1 MTTSRHPSL
10 EDAFAPP
17 KGRGEALAGL
27 LAPRPRPTAPA
38 PDTSADVAPQ
48 PEAAPPTQTPRG
60 RRAAPAER
68 AATASSGPFVKNV
81 AIYLPPETLAAARA
95 ASRHRDITYADL
107 LAAAFADVND
117 ATLTA
122 HFAARAHDDDQEG
135 MPRRAART
143 SGAAGIQRQFRLTTE
158 QIEWLDAQVRAFN
171 APSRS
176 ALAAAVLGL
185 HLGTVSS

>member
-27 LAPRPRPTAPA
+27 LAPRPRPAAPTPA
-38 PDTSADVAPQ
+38 GPVDVAPQ
-48 PEAAPPTQTPRG
+48 DEAGSPAPVRRG
-60 RRAAPAER
+60 RRPASAGRPTTTAAEP
-68 AATASSGPFVKNV
+68 SVKNV
-81 AIYLPPETLAAARA
+81 AIYLPPETLTAART

-107 LAAAFADVND
+107 LVDAFADVD
-117 ATLTA
+117 VATLTV
-122 HFAARAHDDDQEG
+122 HFRAEAAADDQEG
-135 MPRRAART
+135 MPRRAARS

-158 QIEWLDAQVRAFN
+158 QTDWLDAQVRAFN

>member
-17 KGRGEALAGL
+17 KGRGEGLADL
-27 LAPRPRPTAPA
+27 LAPRPRATSPRPEKPA
-38 PDTSADVAPQ
+38 DATRQ
-48 PEAAPPTQTPRG
+48 PAAGPAAPGQRG
-60 RRAAPAER
+60 RRLER
-68 AATASSGPFVKNV
+68 AARTATAATEPSVKNV

-95 ASRHRDITYADL
+95 ASRHRDITYAEL
-107 LAAAFADVND
+107 LADAFADVD
-117 ATLTA
+117 VDTLTA
-122 HFAARAHDDDQEG
+122 RFTAKASAGEEEG
-135 MPRRAART
+135 MPRRPART

-158 QIEWLDAQVRAFN
+158 QVEWLDAQVRIFK

-185 HLGTVSS
+185 YLGTVTE

>member
-1 MTTSRHPSL
+1 
-10 EDAFAPP
+10 
-17 KGRGEALAGL
+17 
-27 LAPRPRPTAPA
+27 
-38 PDTSADVAPQ
+38 
-48 PEAAPPTQTPRG
+48 
-60 RRAAPAER
+60 
-68 AATASSGPFVKNV
+68 VKNV
-81 AIYLPPETLAAARA
+81 AIYLPPETLVAART

-107 LAAAFADVND
+107 LVDAFADVDD

-122 HFAARAHDDDQEG
+122 HFRADANDDNEEG

-143 SGAAGIQRQFRLTTE
+143 SGVAGIQRQFRLTTE

-185 HLGTVSS
+185 YLGTVSP